1 MSRLRHQLRGDAHVT
16 ITSDST
22 VNWDPYD
29 VALDADPYPTFKRLR
44 DEAPLYYNATHDFFA
59 LSRFEDVERGCL
71 DPATFISGKGGILEL
86 IKAGIEMPPGILI
99 FEDPPTHT
107 IHRRLLSRMFTPK
120 RVAALEPKIRD
131 FCARSLDPY
140 IGSGGFDFVADY
152 GADIPMWT
160 IGMLLGI
167 PEADQVAIR
176 DQTDDNLRTNEGEP
190 MIVDAERLGNGSLFE
205 EYIDWRADHPSDD
218 IMTELLHAEFTDE
231 TGTVR
236 KLTRAE
242 LLTYLAVVAGAGNET
257 TARLIGWAG
266 NGLAG
271 HPHTRRQPGEDRSP
285 IPGPTAD
292 VP

>member
-120 RVAALEPKIRD
+120 RVASLEPKIRD
-131 FCARSLDPY
+131 FCARSLDPHV
-140 IGSGGFDFVADY
+140 GSGSFDFIADL
-152 GADIPMWT
+152 GAQMPMRT

-167 PEADQVAIR
+167 PEADQEAVR
-176 DQTDDNLRTNEGEP
+176 DKVDRDLQTHEGKP
-190 MIVDAERLGNGSLFE
+190 MEIDEEQFIDGSIFE
-205 EYIDWRADHPSDD
+205 EYVDWRA
-218 IMTELLHAEFTDE
+218 
-231 TGTVR
+231 
-236 KLTRAE
+236 
-242 LLTYLAVVAGAGNET
+242 
-257 TARLIGWAG
+257 
-266 NGLAG
+266 
-271 HPHTRRQPGEDRSP
+271 
-285 IPGPTAD
+285 
-292 VP
+292 